1 MADQDLQTTNTK
13 KNGTGYSMGVPKKLT
28 ERQMKFAHEV
38 VTNEGR
44 KTATECAV
52 DAGFEP
58 EFARQYA
65 SKLQNPK
72 LYPLV
77 VKYIGELREE
87 WQKKYE
93 VTYDRH
99 ISELAKLREDSRKKG
114 AWSAAINAEVARGK
128 AAGLYIEQ
136 KIIRTG
142 KLEDLT
148 TEELEARMKTIID
161 DYSPILEDVS
171 FEEIKDQVKSSPQ
184 TKKESEPSS
193 ESSLSSSHKKSEK
206 QNAQKSE

>member
-1 MADQDLQTTNTK
+1 MADQDPQTVNTK

-28 ERQMKFAHEV
+28 EKQMKFAHEI

-52 DAGFEP
+52 DAGFES

-99 ISELAKLREDSRKKG
+99 ISELGKIRAEALKKG
-114 AWSAAINAEVARGK
+114 AWSAAVNAEVARGK

-148 TEELEARMKTIID
+148 TEELENRMKQIID
-161 DYSPILEDVS
+161 DYSPILEDVP
-171 FEEIKDQVKSSPQ
+171 FEEIKDKVKSKQ
-184 TKKESEPSS
+184 ESSS
-193 ESSLSSSHKKSEK
+193 ESSLSSSHKKSGK
-206 QNAQKSE
+206 QNVH

>member
-1 MADQDLQTTNTK
+1 MEDQDLQTTNTN

-99 ISELAKLREDSRKKG
+99 ISELGKIRQQALNKG
-114 AWSAAINAEVARGK
+114 AWSAAVNAEVARGK

-171 FEEIKDQVKSSPQ
+171 FEEIKDQVRSKSE

-206 QNAQKSE
+206 PNAQKSE

>member
-1 MADQDLQTTNTK
+1 
-13 KNGTGYSMGVPKKLT
+13 MGLPKKLT
-28 ERQMKFAHEV
+28 EKQMKFAHEV

-99 ISELAKLREDSRKKG
+99 ISELGKIRAEALKKG
-114 AWSAAINAEVARGK
+114 AWSAAVNAEVATRKSCGCI
-128 AAGLYIEQ
+128 YEQ
-136 KIIRTG
+136 K
-142 KLEDLT
+142 DNP
-148 TEELEARMKTIID
+148 
-161 DYSPILEDVS
+161 YW
-171 FEEIKDQVKSSPQ
+171 
-184 TKKESEPSS
+184 
-193 ESSLSSSHKKSEK
+193 
-206 QNAQKSE
+206 

>member
-1 MADQDLQTTNTK
+1 
-13 KNGTGYSMGVPKKLT
+13 MGLPKKLT
-28 ERQMKFAHEV
+28 EKQMKFAHEV

-99 ISELAKLREDSRKKG
+99 ISELGKIRAEALKKG
-114 AWSAAINAEVARGK
+114 AWSAAVNAEVARGK

-148 TEELEARMKTIID
+148 TEELESRMKKIID
-161 DYSPILEDVS
+161 DYSPILENVP
-171 FEEIKDQVKSSPQ
+171 FEDIKETVMQAEEKTNEDSQQSD
-184 TKKESEPSS
+184 TESSS
-193 ESSLSSSHKKSEK
+193 ESSLSSSRKRSGK
-206 QNAQKSE
+206 QNVH

>member
-1 MADQDLQTTNTK
+1 MANQDLQTTNTN

-184 TKKESEPSS
+184 TKKESEPSN

>member
-1 MADQDLQTTNTK
+1 
-13 KNGTGYSMGVPKKLT
+13 MGLPKKLT
-28 ERQMKFAHEV
+28 EKQMKFAHEV

-44 KTATECAV
+44 KTATECAR

-65 SKLQNPK
+65 SKLQNPQ

-171 FEEIKDQVKSSPQ
+171 FEEIKDQVRSKSE
-184 TKKESEPSS
+184 TKEELKPSKSS
-193 ESSLSSSHKKSEK
+193 ESSSPIDEESSFDP
-206 QNAQKSE
+206 QK

>member
-1 MADQDLQTTNTK
+1 
-13 KNGTGYSMGVPKKLT
+13 MGLPKKLT
-28 ERQMKFAHEV
+28 EKQMKFAHEI

-52 DAGFEP
+52 DAGFES

-99 ISELAKLREDSRKKG
+99 ISELGKIRQQALNKG
-114 AWSAAINAEVARGK
+114 AWSAAVNAEVARGK

-148 TEELEARMKTIID
+148 TEELENRMKQIID
-161 DYSPILEDVS
+161 DYSPILEDVP
-171 FEEIKDQVKSSPQ
+171 FEELKEKVKTNTVLQ
-184 TKKESEPSS
+184 TTEHQEEPSS
-193 ESSLSSSHKKSEK
+193 ESSLSSLHKKSEK
-206 QNAQKSE
+206 QNAQKNE

>member
-1 MADQDLQTTNTK
+1 
-13 KNGTGYSMGVPKKLT
+13 MGVPKKLT
-28 ERQMKFAHEV
+28 EKQMKFAHEV

-52 DAGFEP
+52 DAGFEK

-99 ISELAKLREDSRKKG
+99 ISELGKIRHEALKKG
-114 AWSAAINAEVARGK
+114 AWSAAVNAEVARGK

-148 TEELEARMKTIID
+148 TEELENRMKQIID
-161 DYSPILEDVS
+161 DYSPILENVQ
-171 FEEIKDQVKSSPQ
+171 FEEIKEKVKQP
-184 TKKESEPSS
+184 KEKTNLDSQKMDTESQES
-193 ESSLSSSHKKSEK
+193 NESSLSSSRKKKEK
-206 QNAQKSE
+206 QNVH

>member
-1 MADQDLQTTNTK
+1 MADQDLVQTNIK

-99 ISELAKLREDSRKKG
+99 ISELGKIRQQALNKG
-114 AWSAAINAEVARGK
+114 AWSAAVNAEVARGK

-171 FEEIKDQVKSSPQ
+171 FEEIKDQVRSKSE

-206 QNAQKSE
+206 PNAQKSE

>member
-1 MADQDLQTTNTK
+1 MADQDLQIISTE

-28 ERQMKFAHEV
+28 ERQMKFAHEI

-44 KTATECAV
+44 KTATECAI
-52 DAGFEP
+52 DAGFEK
-58 EFARQYA
+58 EHARQYA

-99 ISELAKLREDSRKKG
+99 ISELGKIRQQALNKG
-114 AWSAAINAEVARGK
+114 AWSAAVNAEVARGK

-148 TEELEARMKTIID
+148 TEELESRMKKIID
-161 DYSPILEDVS
+161 DYSPILEDVP
-171 FEEIKDQVKSSPQ
+171 FEEIKDKVKSKQ
-184 TKKESEPSS
+184 ESQKD
-193 ESSLSSSHKKSEK
+193 SLHLSDAADGEDVPIG
-206 QNAQKSE
+206 E